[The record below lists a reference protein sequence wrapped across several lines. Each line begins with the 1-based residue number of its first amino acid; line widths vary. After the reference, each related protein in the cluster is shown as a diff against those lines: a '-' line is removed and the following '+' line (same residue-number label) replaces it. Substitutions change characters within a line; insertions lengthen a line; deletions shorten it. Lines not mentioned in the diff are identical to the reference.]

1 LCTTRGALR
10 DETRQT
16 TDEGSR
22 LDRQRGRCEQHD
34 VCKERDVLTIP
45 RKGPEILNGLD
56 ERDIYIIEF
65 LEFYSF
71 FANTKF

>member
-1 LCTTRGALR
+1 VTRRGKRL
-10 DETRQT
+10 TRVVAW
-16 TDEGSR
+16 
-22 LDRQRGRCEQHD
+22 RGRCELHD